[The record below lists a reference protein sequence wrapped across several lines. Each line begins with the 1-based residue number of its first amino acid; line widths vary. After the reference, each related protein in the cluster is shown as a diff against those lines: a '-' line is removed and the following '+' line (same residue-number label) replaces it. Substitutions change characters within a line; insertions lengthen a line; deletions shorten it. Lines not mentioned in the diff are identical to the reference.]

1 MLQIQHKNAKKPCL
15 LHPCFTVSISFL
27 NWMEEALE
35 RGRQGGGVFKVKD
48 NQFLSAEL
56 WGGTPDSE
64 GDPSLSISALLHF
77 LSL

>member
-1 MLQIQHKNAKKPCL
+1 MSAASL
-15 LHPCFTVSISFL
+15 LHCLHFL
-27 NWMEEALE
+27 PKLDGRKSDGR
-35 RGRQGGGVFKVKD
+35 RGTEGGGGVFKVKD